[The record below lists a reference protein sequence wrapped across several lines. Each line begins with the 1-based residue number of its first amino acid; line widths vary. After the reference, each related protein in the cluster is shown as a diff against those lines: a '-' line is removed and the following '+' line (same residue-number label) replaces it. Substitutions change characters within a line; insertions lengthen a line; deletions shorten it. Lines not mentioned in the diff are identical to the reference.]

1 MAEQKTVDFVW
12 NCAHKLEAQSH
23 VERLLKSHYIT
34 TCRKFARHNVQLPED
49 SFGAARICARC
60 GNQWTDG
67 NYQLHL
73 QPQRLADTAKRKRL
87 VAKLEMAKASQQK
100 GLLSTGARNRA
111 KWLRKHMASNIVV
124 DCAVCQHKTM
134 LSLEKRKGRKRDKAN
149 DETIA
154 STTPTSLEETAA
166 TNQQK
171 GNNKRVLN
179 KDIKAG
185 PKIPQQ
191 EKAKAPTT
199 PARLTKS
206 THPAAAK
213 HKTPKQKNK
222 TKAAQSAPFSGNG
235 TKTQSK
241 TQKQNALLQLAAQL
255 KSHAFKDA
263 SKSQQNRLQ
272 AFLK

>member
-1 MAEQKTVDFVW
+1 MAEQKTVDFLW
-12 NCAHKLEAQSH
+12 NCANKLTGQSH
-23 VERLLKSHYIT
+23 AERLIKSHYIT

-49 SFGAARICARC
+49 SFGAARLCARC

-73 QPQRLADTAKRKRL
+73 QPQRLADTAKRRRL
-87 VAKLEMAKASQQK
+87 IAKLETAKASQQK
-100 GLLSTGARNRA
+100 GLLSTAARNRA
-111 KWLRKHMASNIVV
+111 KWLRKHMASNVVV

-134 LSLEKRKGRKRDKAN
+134 LPLEKRKGKKRGKGN

-154 STTPTSLEETAA
+154 NPTSTALGEAAA
-166 TNQQK
+166 TNQHK
-171 GNNKRVLN
+171 GKNK
-179 KDIKAG
+179 KIQSKEIKAV

-191 EKAKAPTT
+191 VKAKATT
-199 PARLTKS
+199 SPAHPTKS
-206 THPAAAK
+206 IHPAAAK
-213 HKTPKQKNK
+213 HQTPKQKKK
-222 TKAAQSAPFSGNG
+222 TKTAQSAPS
-235 TKTQSK
+235 TQSK